1 MEFAKDAYVIALDEM
16 NKRNL
21 LLEEGKDKREKREAD
36 LVEKVKALNTKITT
50 EDERR
55 RQRKALYSKLATL
68 NGWGKGKQRDA
79 VLKEIEVLDAL

>member
-1 MEFAKDAYVIALDEM
+1 MIGVLSG
-16 NKRNL
+16 NL
-21 LLEEGKDKREKREAD
+21 KILEEGRERREQRETN
-36 LVEKVKALNTKITT
+36 LMEQVETLNTKITT

-68 NGWGKGKQRDA
+68 NGWGKGRQRDA